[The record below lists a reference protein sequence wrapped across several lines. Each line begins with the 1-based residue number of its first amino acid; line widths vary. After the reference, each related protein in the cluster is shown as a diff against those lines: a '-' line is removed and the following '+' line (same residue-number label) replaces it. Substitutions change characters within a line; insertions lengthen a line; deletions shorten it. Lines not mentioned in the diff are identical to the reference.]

1 MYSSPM
7 STRRAAAEPLL
18 FLHPLTG
25 FLEEPCA
32 GRRRFDDLAGVDA
45 ADLIDRHAV
54 GCGALRIDLAAL
66 GIDLI
71 DHGSEARGLRRVANH
86 GIAVIALAD
95 RAGAARRIERAV
107 LGARLAADRREQQGK
122 QQRQDDPARQ
132 PRKSIPRKSTWF

>member
-45 ADLIDRHAV
+45 ADLVDRPAV
-54 GCGALRIDLAAL
+54 GCGALRIELAAL
-66 GIDLI
+66 GVDLI
-71 DHGSEARGLRRVANH
+71 DHGREARGLRRVANP
-86 GIAVIALAD
+86 GIAIIALAD

-107 LGARLAADRREQQGK
+107 LGDGHADRRDQQGK
-122 QQRQDDPARQ
+122 RQGQDGKAR
-132 PRKSIPRKSTWF
+132 RPRKSTWF

>member
-45 ADLIDRHAV
+45 ADLVDRHAV
-54 GCGALRIDLAAL
+54 GCGALRIELAAF

-71 DHGSEARGLRRVANH
+71 DHGGEARGLRQVADH
-86 GIAVIALAD
+86 GIAIIAPAD
-95 RAGAARRIERAV
+95 RAGAARRTEGPV
-107 LGARLAADRREQQGK
+107 LADGPPDR
-122 QQRQDDPARQ
+122 
-132 PRKSIPRKSTWF
+132 